1 MAIDM
6 AKIKARLA
14 KHQAKAAGGGAGGRK
29 SDFFD
34 LPLDT
39 PKTVRVLCGP
49 DGDPFK
55 DYRIHWDFKDFTG
68 GRPFMDLHYNFGEPD
83 PIYTACQEM
92 WSEFNKDKTQSHIKD
107 LAKALTPSEQ
117 YYCWV
122 LERGAEDEG
131 PKLWNFSKT
140 VYGDILML
148 LTDPDYGD
156 ISDPIEGNDLKLLK
170 YKGDTGYN
178 VVKLTARPK
187 KTPIFED
194 DSGGSRVSKIMHNLP
209 EVSSKLNKIDPAE
222 QERILSAFLSQGI
235 SAEAV
240 SSETKKYSS
249 GSDKKFDTM
258 FNDLL

>member
-14 KHQAKAAGGGAGGRK
+14 KQQARASGGGGK
-29 SDFFD
+29 SDFFE
-34 LPLDT
+34 LPVDT

-49 DGDPFK
+49 DGDPFR
-55 DYRIHWDFKDFTG
+55 DYRIHWDFKEFTG

-83 PIYTACQEM
+83 PIYNACQEM
-92 WSEFNKDKTQSHIKD
+92 WNEFNKDKTQNHIKE

-122 LERGAEDEG
+122 IERGAEDEG

-140 VYGDILML
+140 VYTDILML
-148 LTDPDYGD
+148 LSDPDYGD
-156 ISDPIEGNDLKLLK
+156 ISDPVEGNDLKLLK
-170 YKGDTGYN
+170 YKGDNGWN
-178 VVKLTARPK
+178 VVKMTARPK
-187 KTPIFED
+187 KTPIFD
-194 DSGGSRVSKIMHNLP
+194 GDPNGSRASQIMNNLP
-209 EVSSKLNKIDPAE
+209 DVSSKLNKISRDE

-235 SAEAV
+235 PAEDV
-240 SSETKKYSS
+240 SSETTKYSS
-249 GSDKKFDTM
+249 GSDNQVDNA